1 MLLTKFSLYSNSFF
15 FIAVAGL
22 LNSLKPSLPIE
33 ISNLNDPVNKV
44 SSMQMNM
51 WTMIV
56 RPNILSPDIIV
67 NASSQS
73 EFLHQLEAL
82 FVYVLLIIDW
92 YKEVVKATNNLG
104 FQSRTRLFEF
114 GLGTP

>member
-1 MLLTKFSLYSNSFF
+1 
-15 FIAVAGL
+15 
-22 LNSLKPSLPIE
+22 
-33 ISNLNDPVNKV
+33 
-44 SSMQMNM
+44 MQMNM

-92 YKEVVKATNNLG
+92 YKEVVKATLDFKAELDFLNLD
-104 FQSRTRLFEF
+104 
-114 GLGTP
+114 LGHLR